1 MHFLVKNTLKNNCYH
16 TPNTSQGSKPSNV
29 QAIFQSLDAGAFVFS
44 KPPFLLIILLKNR
57 TKLYLNKIIDMILK
71 NYQVMSLFVFKKIIA
86 FMVILATI
94 YE

>member
-1 MHFLVKNTLKNNCYH
+1 
-16 TPNTSQGSKPSNV
+16 
-29 QAIFQSLDAGAFVFS
+29 
-44 KPPFLLIILLKNR
+44 
-57 TKLYLNKIIDMILK
+57 MILK